1 MNRRRGKEDWEGRR
15 RGSVAGGGRRDG
27 ALAAAETKER
37 AADPALRQAIVILAT
52 SCRINKVIRSIPKKK
67 KKIFDFRSPKRNE
80 VRELLQTKWASNLMG
95 LVYTTTP

>member
-1 MNRRRGKEDWEGRR
+1 MSLRNGENLGFVNRRRGKEDWEGRR

-67 KKIFDFRSPKRNE
+67 KIFDFKRSPKRNE
-80 VRELLQTKWASNLMG
+80 VRELMG
-95 LVYTTTP
+95 Q

>member
-52 SCRINKVIRSIPKKK
+52 FLQNQQSYQINPEEEEEDI
-67 KKIFDFRSPKRNE
+67 
-80 VRELLQTKWASNLMG
+80 
-95 LVYTTTP
+95 